1 MNAEQFFEKYSIEE
15 ISKKTKISPISLR
28 FIRNKEFD
36 KIPRVKF
43 FGFLNIIEKE
53 FNVDLS
59 DLKEEYNNFNPQKDS
74 KPTQEIKIE
83 TSKNKNFLLIILAI
97 ILLIIGGFLLY
108 KENQQKSTQPKSQT
122 ELNISNDINST
133 NTTKQI
139 QNNPISNNTNSNNTN
154 EKNLTLQTPKKES
167 NTTIKKYQVIIIP
180 QKEVWFRAIN
190 IDTNK
195 TIEYL
200 TSKEKILPKGNYY
213 IKFGHGEITIN
224 YNNQTITPDTKKIVR
239 ILFKNGTY
247 KFMKKPNRYEK

>member
-1 MNAEQFFEKYSIEE
+1 MNAEKFFEKYSIEE

-36 KIPRVKF
+36 KIPRAKF
-43 FGFLNIIEKE
+43 FGFVNIIEKE

-59 DLKEEYNNFNPQKDS
+59 ELKEEYNNFNSQKPS
-74 KPTQEIKIE
+74 KPHQEITIE

-108 KENQQKSTQPKSQT
+108 KENQQKSTQVKET
-122 ELNISNDINST
+122 KLNISNITNNTNST
-133 NTTKQI
+133 NTTQT
-139 QNNPISNNTNSNNTN
+139 QNPTPIINKKITN
-154 EKNLTLQTPKKES
+154 EKNTTAVSTKEI
-167 NTTIKKYQVIIIP
+167 NKTIKKYQVIIIP
-180 QKEVWFRAIN
+180 QKKVWFRAIN

-224 YNNQTITPDTKKIVR
+224 YNNQTITPDTKKIIR
-239 ILFKNGTY
+239 ILFKNGSY